1 MIYDYFRVTGAH
13 DTVLDYADS
22 QFLFDDVQ
30 ELDTRRDEIQ
40 LSMTKIPSDNVLE
53 SLYTLRTRGSA
64 QLKTVLEL
72 YDMEIHQK
80 ISMPNYQ
87 TLKTMVKRNLDHK
100 LRLRNF
106 DARHGRTETR
116 AVSRIERDW
125 LALKE
130 EKVSATSGK
139 KKASV
144 RKETNA
150 VSGMRVTIVPKNQN
164 TLPAHLP
171 SQPYHEVEVCR
182 GREASKAKVTMV
194 GTILRQ
200 PCRF

>member
-1 MIYDYFRVTGAH
+1 MIYNYFRVTGAH

-87 TLKTMVKRNLDHK
+87 TLKTMVKRNLDQK

-116 AVSRIERDW
+116 AVVKNRKGLIGVEGGKGFCYQW
-125 LALKE
+125 KE
-130 EKVSATSGK
+130 KGQCSKGDHCSFRHESNDSAQKPEHTAG
-139 KKASV
+139 
-144 RKETNA
+144 T
-150 VSGMRVTIVPKNQN
+150 
-164 TLPAHLP
+164 P
-171 SQPYHEVEVCR
+171 SEPSFSR
-182 GREASKAKVTMV
+182 GRSVSKKRSIQGKSNH

>member
-1 MIYDYFRVTGAH
+1 MIYNYFRVTGAH

-87 TLKTMVKRNLDHK
+87 TLKTMVKRNLDQK

-116 AVSRIERDW
+116 AVVKNRKGLIGVEGGKGFCYQW
-125 LALKE
+125 KE
-130 EKVSATSGK
+130 KGQCSKGDQCSFRHESNDRAQKPEHTAGT
-139 KKASV
+139 
-144 RKETNA
+144 
-150 VSGMRVTIVPKNQN
+150 
-164 TLPAHLP
+164 P
-171 SQPYHEVEVCR
+171 SEPSFSR
-182 GREASKAKVTMV
+182 GRSVSKKRSIQGKSNH

>member
-87 TLKTMVKRNLDHK
+87 TLKTMVKRNLDQK

-106 DARHGRTETR
+106 DAR
-116 AVSRIERDW
+116 
-125 LALKE
+125 
-130 EKVSATSGK
+130 
-139 KKASV
+139 
-144 RKETNA
+144 
-150 VSGMRVTIVPKNQN
+150 
-164 TLPAHLP
+164 
-171 SQPYHEVEVCR
+171 
-182 GREASKAKVTMV
+182 REN
-194 GTILRQ
+194 
-200 PCRF
+200 